1 MRCLT
6 RALLALTLIAAI
18 PAPDAHAQRGSAV
31 PVALT
36 EADRADLRRLEAYVQ
51 SLDGVVA
58 DFQQIN
64 DEGGT
69 AAGTLLM
76 QRPGKLRFS
85 YAPPAQQFVVSD
97 GTTITYVDPL
107 ARETTAGPLSATPL
121 AVLVAPVVKFSG
133 DVTVVGFERAAS
145 VIRVTLR
152 KTAEPDQGSL
162 TLTFMDRPLALAH
175 WTVID
180 AQKKATRVAI
190 SDVRLG
196 QKIDPASF
204 TFENPRQRF
213 ND

>member
-1 MRCLT
+1 MNRT
-6 RALLALTLIAAI
+6 IAALLALTFLAL
-18 PAPDAHAQRGSAV
+18 APVSAQAQRGGPAPANLSD
-31 PVALT
+31 
-36 EADRADLRRLEAYVQ
+36 ADRADLKRIEAYLQ

-58 DFQQIN
+58 EFQQIN
-64 DEGGT
+64 EDGGT
-69 AAGTLLM
+69 ASGALLM

-97 GTTITYVDPL
+97 GSTITYVDPI

-121 AVLVAPVVKFSG
+121 AVLVAPVVRFSG
-133 DVTVVGFERAAS
+133 DVTVTAFERGPGAL
-145 VIRVTLR
+145 RVTLR

-162 TLTFMDRPLALAH
+162 QLAFSDRPLSLSY
-175 WTVID
+175 WVVVD
-180 AQKKATRVAI
+180 AQKKTTRVAI
-190 SDVRLG
+190 SDVKLG

>member
-1 MRCLT
+1 MRCLI
-6 RALLALTLIAAI
+6 RAMIALTLFAAI
-18 PAPDAHAQRGSAV
+18 PAPAAHAQRGAAV
-31 PVALT
+31 SVALT

-58 DFQQIN
+58 EFQQIN

-97 GTTITYVDPL
+97 GTTITYVDPI
-107 ARETTAGPLSATPL
+107 ARETTSGPLSATPL

-133 DVTVVGFERAAS
+133 DVTVVGFERAAN

-204 TFENPRQRF
+204 VFENPRQRT
-213 ND
+213 NN